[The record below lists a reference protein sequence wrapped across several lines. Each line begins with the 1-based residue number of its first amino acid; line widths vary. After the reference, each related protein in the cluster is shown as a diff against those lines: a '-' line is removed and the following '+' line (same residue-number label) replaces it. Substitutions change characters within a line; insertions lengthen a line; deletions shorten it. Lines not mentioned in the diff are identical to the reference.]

1 MRRASW
7 EWQASVSLNLSPSI
21 SCLSVLKTRLLD
33 PPEWSRRKK
42 AKCVARP
49 SMTWF
54 WKSYTVHSTPF
65 SLLEVSHYFA
75 AHISG
80 EEIYPSPWEGRNSK
94 ELVGCIFK
102 STTYTMIRGQLKQ
115 NLGLCYKAAGGV
127 HGTLGK
133 WNRAS
138 ARGELKGSLHSVL
151 FRLAFLLP
159 LSTRWRVTC
168 TSHPNPCSWDCKIYT
183 DQLSAQ
189 AEFQIP
195 GPEIWVGLTLVRCS
209 PQAQA
214 AVTDSGELV
223 V

>member
-1 MRRASW
+1 MGQRFGRSLAGQFWLGNLMSFYLKHWPRIDWGYKIHFQSGSLTWQVRRASW

-80 EEIYPSPWEGRNSK
+80 EEIYPSPWEGRIAK
-94 ELVGCIFK
+94 
-102 STTYTMIRGQLKQ
+102 
-115 NLGLCYKAAGGV
+115 NL
-127 HGTLGK
+127 
-133 WNRAS
+133 WD
-138 ARGELKGSLHSVL
+138 
-151 FRLAFLLP
+151 AFLKVP
-159 LSTRWRVTC
+159 
-168 TSHPNPCSWDCKIYT
+168 P
-183 DQLSAQ
+183 
-189 AEFQIP
+189 
-195 GPEIWVGLTLVRCS
+195 TLW
-209 PQAQA
+209 
-214 AVTDSGELV
+214 
-223 V
+223 